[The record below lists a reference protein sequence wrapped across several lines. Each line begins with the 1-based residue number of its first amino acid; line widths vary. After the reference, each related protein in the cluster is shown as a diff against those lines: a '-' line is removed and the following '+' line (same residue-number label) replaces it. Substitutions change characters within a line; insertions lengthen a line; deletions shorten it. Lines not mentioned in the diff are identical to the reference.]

1 LRVAPTFAAA
11 LLLIA
16 TTAAA
21 QNYPLPGSKSAPLVI
36 CTGCPG
42 GSVGLPTYPYG
53 TPLVKHVGR
62 IVDSFN
68 TISVQN
74 AGMRTVRARAIRVAP
89 GRNRLYIALGEAVGA
104 YKLDTFFTGKLPQGM
119 VAVNTMVTGSI
130 YQGRSPLER
139 VAKPDSF
146 FYAEAKGSGWI
157 TALID
162 SQKHLNDFDV
172 DDRGYLYVA
181 TVYFGWGIHLDP
193 GTTTGAQLP
202 PVLAQVADEASTIV
216 SLKSGTRYYVY
227 LSGTQ
232 KGTLYDVT
240 DPVLPS
246 YVTNRLGTTNTVLG
260 WAKYEAGSR
269 VAFLNGDGHVRVY
282 TNDAVV
288 AGGAPLADVTPA
300 AGKKFADLSFDDD
313 GNLWLAEAGTGTIVT
328 SNLLWRLTPTGDA
341 YAATQLNVY
350 GSVFAPTHIHA
361 SAGYIAL
368 AGRGL
373 DGGAVPATELR
384 LLKMVDGVPQ
394 LLDTD
399 NFFRKYYHAAPAGYA
414 QPVQTYMTPKAVR
427 IMAQGGHTYLI
438 YNANG
443 LGDVF
448 EIGANLVPDETLAA
462 PAQLFATALGTTVT
476 LNWTPVVGATG
487 YEVSRRA
494 ADGSWLPLGVL
505 LPPFADPGRTAD
517 TTYAY
522 RVRAVANTF
531 QASPYAYDVA
541 TTGSAM
547 ALVEAGMTVDAIH
560 VSTLRDRVNSM
571 RLAAGLTAF
580 SFTDGQGGGASIRA
594 SHIHELR
601 TALNEARLA
610 IGMTEATFTDPT
622 VSQVRAVHV
631 NEIIGVTE

>member
-1 LRVAPTFAAA
+1 LGVA

-16 TTAAA
+16 NTAAA
-21 QNYPLPGSKSAPLVI
+21 QNYPLPGSKSAPLVL

-42 GSVGLPTYPYG
+42 ASANLPTYPYG
-53 TPLVKHVGR
+53 TPLAVHVGR
-62 IVDSFN
+62 IVDSYN

-119 VAVNTMVTGSI
+119 VAVNTMYTGST
-130 YQGRSPLER
+130 YQGRSPLEK

-146 FYAEAKGSGWI
+146 FYAEAKGSGWE
-157 TALID
+157 TVLVD
-162 SQKHLNDFDV
+162 GQKGLNDFDV

-181 TVYFGWGIHLDP
+181 TVYFGWGIHFDP
-193 GTTTGAQLP
+193 GLTTGFQLP
-202 PVLAQVADEASTIV
+202 PVLAQVGDPGEVSTLV
-216 SLKSGTRYYVY
+216 SLKSGTHYYVY

-260 WAKYEAGSR
+260 WAKYDAGSR

-282 TNDAVV
+282 THDAVV
-288 AGGAPLADVTPA
+288 LGAAPLADLTPS

-313 GNLWLAEAGTGTIVT
+313 GNLWVAESTTGSTVT
-328 SNLLWRLTPTGDA
+328 SSLLWRLTPTGDA
-341 YAATQLNVY
+341 YAATQLDVY

-361 SAGYIAL
+361 SAGYIVL
-368 AGRGL
+368 AGRGT
-373 DGGAVPATELR
+373 DGGAASSGTELR
-384 LLKMVDGVPQ
+384 LLKMVDGAPQ
-394 LLDTD
+394 LVDTD

-414 QPVQTYMTPKAVR
+414 QPIVNYMAPKAVR

-448 EIGANLVPDETLAA
+448 ELGTEPTPGETLAT
-462 PAQLFATALGTTVT
+462 PAILNATATGTTVKLT
-476 LNWTPVVGATG
+476 WTPVLGATG

-494 ADGSWLPLGVL
+494 ADGSWLPLGVS
-505 LPPFADPGRTAD
+505 LPPYNDAGRTAD
-517 TTYAY
+517 TAYAY
-522 RVRAVANTF
+522 RVRAIANTF
-531 QASPYAYDVA
+531 QPSGYAYDVA
-541 TTGSAM
+541 TTGTAM
-547 ALVEAGMTVDAIH
+547 DAVQIGTTVYAFY
-560 VSTLRDRVNSM
+560 VNTLRDRVN
-571 RLAAGLTAF
+571 RIRAAAGLTAF
-580 SFTDGQGGGASIRA
+580 SFTAAESGIGAGVRA
-594 SHIHELR
+594 SHIQELR
-601 TALNEARLA
+601 TAVNEARLA
-610 IGMTEATFTDPT
+610 IGMPEATFTDPT

-631 NEIIGVTE
+631 NEMIAVTE